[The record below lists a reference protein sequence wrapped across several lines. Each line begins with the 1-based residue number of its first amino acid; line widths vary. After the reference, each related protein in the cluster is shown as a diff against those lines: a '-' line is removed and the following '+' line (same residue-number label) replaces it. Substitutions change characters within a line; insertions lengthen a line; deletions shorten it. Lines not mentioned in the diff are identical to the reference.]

1 MNDKIAHSG
10 VIERIEG
17 DHVQVRIVQTSA
29 CAACKVAGYC
39 SAAESK
45 EKLVDVLHAD
55 IRHLKVGDPV
65 VVTAPS
71 RIATQ
76 ALLWA
81 FGVPFIV
88 MVSVLVTVLSLTH
101 HEGLAALSG
110 LLALLPYYGVLYLLR
125 GRMAR
130 QFTFSIQP
138 TN

>member
-17 DHVQVRIVQTSA
+17 EHVQVRIVQTSA

-45 EKLVDVLHAD
+45 EKIVDVYHAGAG
-55 IRHLKVGDPV
+55 RLNVGDAV

-71 RIATQ
+71 RIATR
-76 ALLWA
+76 ALFWA
-81 FGVPFIV
+81 FGVPFVV
-88 MVSVLVTVLSLTH
+88 MVAVLVAVLLLTH

-130 QFTFSIQP
+130 QFTFSLEP
-138 TN
+138 ST